1 MVGQVP
7 AKDRLL
13 EGIAGLCRSGMG
25 VNVDEPRQEPSAV
38 DDQLGVLGRLLAK
51 DPTVNPE

>member
-7 AKDRLL
+7 TKDNLL

-25 VNVDEPRQEPSAV
+25 VNVDEPRQEPPAV
-38 DDQLGVLGRLLAK
+38 EGQLGVLGRLLAK
-51 DPTVNPE
+51 DTAVNPE